1 MITTIPLERRQ
12 GKPVGVVV
20 SPDGKWVYVAN
31 GNANAVSIID
41 ATRNAV
47 VGRIPVGRRPWGIA
61 ISPDGRTLYT
71 ADGLSN
77 QLSVIDV
84 ATRRVRATVK
94 TDKQPWGVA
103 ISH

>member
-1 MITTIPLERRQ
+1 
-12 GKPVGVVV
+12 
-20 SPDGKWVYVAN
+20 
-31 GNANAVSIID
+31 VSIVD
-41 ATRNAV
+41 AAKNAV

-103 ISH
+103 VSP